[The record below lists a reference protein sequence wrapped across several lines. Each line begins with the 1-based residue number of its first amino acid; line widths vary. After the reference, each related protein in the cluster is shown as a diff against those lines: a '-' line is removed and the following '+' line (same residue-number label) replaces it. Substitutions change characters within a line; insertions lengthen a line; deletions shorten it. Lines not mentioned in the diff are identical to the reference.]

1 MKNIL
6 IYLYKSN
13 LKPVGGHHGYN
24 YNLNCQLE
32 KMGVSNIHFIEI
44 EKGNYEGYKTGIGD
58 VKIKWIKT
66 LLLIIKNFVRKG
78 MLLWGGS
85 HKAVVDLNQY
95 DIVHFQSTYWM
106 YACRDSLKVFKGTVV
121 LTSHSPT
128 LLSNEIIDGL
138 TSFEK
143 KHMMWYYKHLI
154 KMDEY
159 AFNRADYIFFPCEE
173 AEEPYYHAWDKFKEL
188 KRQYPNKFRYLLSGI
203 EPCHAKMTNKE
214 VRRMYDIPE
223 DAFVI
228 CYVGRHNE
236 IKGYDLLKRV
246 GEKLLESS
254 NAYVLV
260 AGKEEPLKGLSH
272 KRWIEVGWTDDP
284 HSLIAASDVFVLP
297 NKETYF
303 DLVMLEVLSLG
314 KVVVANKTG
323 GNKYFERF
331 PNCGI
336 KLFDSTEECI
346 DILNKLS
353 KMEVKHRNGL
363 GIMNQRIYEEYFTS
377 ASFANNYQK
386 LINSLN
392 NNP

>member
-32 KMGVSNIHFIEI
+32 KMGVENVHFIET
-44 EKGNYEGYKTGIGD
+44 EKGNYEGYKNGISE
-58 VKIKWIKT
+58 VKVRWIKT

-78 MLLWGGS
+78 MLLWGGG

-106 YACRDSLKVFKGTVV
+106 YACRDSLKKYKGKVV

-128 LLSNEIIDGL
+128 LLSNEIIDSDL
-138 TSFEK
+138 TDFEK
-143 KHMMWYYKHLI
+143 KHIMWYYKHLI

-159 AFNRADYIFFPCEE
+159 SFNRADFIFFPCEE
-173 AEEPYYHAWDKFKEL
+173 AEEPYYHAWNKFKGI
-188 KRQYPNKFRYLLSGI
+188 RQNSRQKFKYLLSGI
-203 EPCHAKMTNKE
+203 EPCHAKMSRSE

-228 CYVGRHNE
+228 SYVGRHNE
-236 IKGYDLLKRV
+236 IKGYDLLKYI
-246 GEKLLESS
+246 GSKLLESP
-254 NAYVLV
+254 NTYVLV
-260 AGKEEPLKGLSH
+260 AGKEEPLKRYAH
-272 KRWIEVGWTDDP
+272 DRWIEVGWTNDP

-297 NKETYF
+297 NRETYF
-303 DLVMLEVLSLG
+303 DLVMLEILSLG
-314 KVVVANKTG
+314 KIVVANKTG

-331 PNCGI
+331 NESGI
-336 KLFDSTEECI
+336 KLFESVDECI
-346 DILNKLS
+346 NILNKIA
-353 KMEVKHRNGL
+353 KMD
-363 GIMNQRIYEEYFTS
+363 NQQKEEWGKKNKFIFDSYFTS
-377 ASFANNYQK
+377 EVFAKNYLK
-386 LINSLN
+386 LINSLD
-392 NNP
+392 